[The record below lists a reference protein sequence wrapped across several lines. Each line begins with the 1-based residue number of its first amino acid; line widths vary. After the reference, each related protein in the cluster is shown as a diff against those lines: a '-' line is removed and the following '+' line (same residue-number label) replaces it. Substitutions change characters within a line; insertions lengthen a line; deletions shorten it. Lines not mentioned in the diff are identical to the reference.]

1 MDFSNAEIFL
11 NIKISPYLYSAL
23 AGACSE
29 SIGQGREKSNHE
41 NLERKESGI
50 MTNNTEKNI
59 TMVQNEDKNFIRT
72 LMASPQ
78 EKKILIQGI
87 LIGMDLQ
94 EKLPGMEGR

>member
-1 MDFSNAEIFL
+1 
-11 NIKISPYLYSAL
+11 
-23 AGACSE
+23 
-29 SIGQGREKSNHE
+29 
-41 NLERKESGI
+41 

-87 LIGMDLQ
+87 LIGLDLQ

>member
-29 SIGQGREKSNHE
+29 SIGQGREKSTHE

-87 LIGMDLQ
+87 LIGLDLQ

>member
-87 LIGMDLQ
+87 LIGLDLQ

>member
-1 MDFSNAEIFL
+1 M
-11 NIKISPYLYSAL
+11 LYSAL
-23 AGACSE
+23 AGACKE

-87 LIGMDLQ
+87 LIGLDLQ

>member
-41 NLERKESGI
+41 NLEGKES
-50 MTNNTEKNI
+50 EKN
-59 TMVQNEDKNFIRT
+59 EDLREHIDPI
-72 LMASPQ
+72 ADG
-78 EKKILIQGI
+78 KKERVL
-87 LIGMDLQ
+87 
-94 EKLPGMEGR
+94 